1 MPVLQVEGT
10 GTSRETGM
18 PLAHR
23 ISAALAAGSYPGHLL
38 RKGELGMIVLLFFFF
53 SSMLMALNAKNS
65 GNIPLLVVECVL
77 MLATAFGAFFEE
89 KQLKGRVEAL
99 EEKLSEKG
107 DKE

>member
-1 MPVLQVEGT
+1 
-10 GTSRETGM
+10 
-18 PLAHR
+18 
-23 ISAALAAGSYPGHLL
+23 
-38 RKGELGMIVLLFFFF
+38 MIVW
-53 SSMLMALNAKNS
+53 MLMFCSFMLCAIKARYG